1 MYLLVGVCT
10 WMHMSV
16 EADGI
21 GVPWSWN
28 DSTTQLNL
36 LPSRLSSRSLDFVV
50 AVELLKPLPPRLIL
64 DTEGI

>member
-1 MYLLVGVCT
+1 
-10 WMHMSV
+10 MSV